1 MKKHFRISTISTII
15 FITTILLSACGTGTQ
30 NSDKE
35 TTPATQSE
43 ESAIQSINPTGEKQ
57 YSEHTYTG
65 EDETY
70 ITLPY
75 TEDTEME
82 ASFMK

>member
-15 FITTILLSACGTGTQ
+15 FITAILLSACGTQ
-30 NSDKE
+30 NPNKE
-35 TTPATQSE
+35 ATPATQSE
-43 ESAIQSINPTGEKQ
+43 ESAIQSTDPTGEKQ

>member
-1 MKKHFRISTISTII
+1 MKKHFCISTISTII
-15 FITTILLSACGTGTQ
+15 FITASLLSACGASAQ
-30 NSDKE
+30 NPDKE
-35 TTPATQSE
+35 TTPPTQNE
-43 ESAIQSINPTGEKQ
+43 EYTTESPNPTGEKQ

-65 EDETY
+65 DDEPY

-75 TEDTEME
+75 TEDTEKE

>member
-1 MKKHFRISTISTII
+1 MKKHFCISTISTII
-15 FITTILLSACGTGTQ
+15 FITTILLSACGTQ
-30 NSDKE
+30 NPDKE

-43 ESAIQSINPTGEKQ
+43 ETTIQSTDPTGEKQ

-65 EDETY
+65 EDENY

-75 TEDTEME
+75 TEDTEKE

>member
-1 MKKHFRISTISTII
+1 MKKHFRISTIITMFI
-15 FITTILLSACGTGTQ
+15 ITTILLSACGTTTQ
-30 NSDKE
+30 SQDKE
-35 TTPATQSE
+35 TTPETQNEDSTTQST
-43 ESAIQSINPTGEKQ
+43 APTEEKQ

-65 EDETY
+65 GDEPY

-75 TEDTEME
+75 TEDTEKE

>member
-1 MKKHFRISTISTII
+1 MKKYFHISSISAII

-30 NSDKE
+30 NPDKE
-35 TTPATQSE
+35 ATPATQSE
-43 ESAIQSINPTGEKQ
+43 ETTIQSINPTGEKQ

-65 EDETY
+65 GDETY

-75 TEDTEME
+75 TGDTEME

>member
-1 MKKHFRISTISTII
+1 MKKHFRISTIITMFIITI
-15 FITTILLSACGTGTQ
+15 ILLSACGTSNQ
-30 NSDKE
+30 SSDKE
-35 TTPATQSE
+35 TTPAPQNEESITQSTAPAE
-43 ESAIQSINPTGEKQ
+43 EKQ

-65 EDETY
+65 GDEPY

-75 TEDTEME
+75 TEDTEKE

>member
-1 MKKHFRISTISTII
+1 MKKHFSISTISTII
-15 FITTILLSACGTGTQ
+15 LITAILMSACGTGAQ

-35 TTPATQSE
+35 TTPTTQNE
-43 ESAIQSINPTGEKQ
+43 ESTGQSINPTGEKQ

-65 EDETY
+65 EDKTY

-75 TEDTEME
+75 TEDTEVE